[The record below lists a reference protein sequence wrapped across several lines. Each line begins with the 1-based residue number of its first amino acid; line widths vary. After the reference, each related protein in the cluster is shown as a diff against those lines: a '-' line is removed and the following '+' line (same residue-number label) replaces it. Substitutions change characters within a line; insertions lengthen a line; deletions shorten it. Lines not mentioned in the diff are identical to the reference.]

1 MACQIPNECLSEILE
16 YLEKDEPTLYS
27 CLLVNRLWCKIAVRI
42 LWSNVWDFKSSYQR
56 RPVSKASSILDTLI
70 ACLPSESKELL
81 NKNKFYISASDLK
94 PTLFNYVEFCK
105 VLSINEINIIVDN
118 VLRIKKSIK
127 PSDFRNSLVANEVC
141 NMFISQISSLKKFTC
156 NYMSYLH
163 SNNID
168 ISSFPHVNWAKDLAE
183 LCCSSNLSSSFFY
196 QLSQICHNLQSISIS
211 FAGVDVSNELKE
223 LISSQNNLKNITLS
237 AYDGCNW
244 ACIIPTII
252 EHSHTITKLQLY
264 GDDENLPFTFVS
276 SFTNLKELTF
286 SFECGIYFEEFEKLE
301 NVNFSKLEI
310 LKIPYKRPKTEYIV
324 NFLRNNGSNLKKF
337 YVGEMNASLNL
348 SIANHCPNI
357 KSFLIRLDKEM
368 AILRVIFNCCPY
380 LESIIIWCGY
390 DLNEKEVLDT
400 IVNYSP
406 NKFHELKMYI
416 RSNICASPEDWESF
430 FISWKYRTPEKLLN
444 LVFLGN
450 SIIDKEYLEIIEKY
464 ENLGIIKFYNKR
476 YEEEQLEEGFSHY
489 Y

>member
-81 NKNKFYISASDLK
+81 IKNKFYISASDLK

-141 NMFISQISSLKKFTC
+141 KMFISQISSLKKFTC

-183 LCCSSNLSSSFFY
+183 LCCSSNLSS
-196 QLSQICHNLQSISIS
+196 
-211 FAGVDVSNELKE
+211 
-223 LISSQNNLKNITLS
+223 T
-237 AYDGCNW
+237 YDGCNW

-276 SFTNLKELTF
+276 SFTNLKELIF

-430 FISWKYRTPEKLLN
+430 FISWKYRTPKKLLN

>member
-1 MACQIPNECLSEILE
+1 M
-16 YLEKDEPTLYS
+16 
-27 CLLVNRLWCKIAVRI
+27 
-42 LWSNVWDFKSSYQR
+42 
-56 RPVSKASSILDTLI
+56 
-70 ACLPSESKELL
+70 
-81 NKNKFYISASDLK
+81 NKFNTKYSGDGS
-94 PTLFNYVEFCK
+94 
-105 VLSINEINIIVDN
+105 
-118 VLRIKKSIK
+118 
-127 PSDFRNSLVANEVC
+127 
-141 NMFISQISSLKKFTC
+141 
-156 NYMSYLH
+156 
-163 SNNID
+163 
-168 ISSFPHVNWAKDLAE
+168 
-183 LCCSSNLSSSFFY
+183 
-196 QLSQICHNLQSISIS
+196 
-211 FAGVDVSNELKE
+211 
-223 LISSQNNLKNITLS
+223 
-237 AYDGCNW
+237 YDGCNW

-276 SFTNLKELTF
+276 SFTNLKELIF

-430 FISWKYRTPEKLLN
+430 FISWKYRTPKKLLN

-464 ENLGIIKFYNKR
+464 ENLVFIHFILECCILNEDLLIKTGSSNCVHSTLYYTFLEILPTIYQSHKR
-476 YEEEQLEEGFSHY
+476 YSDIYENKNYLNTKCKHIKHNVEI
-489 Y
+489 